1 MSGVSRSGWVL
12 AVLAAA
18 VLVADQASK
27 FAVEKFTA
35 PGSFQVIIPGF
46 LNLVHTS
53 NPGVAFG
60 LFADSQ
66 APWRAPLLILFSA
79 VVIGLIIWM
88 LATGRAG
95 GALGRY
101 GLALILGGAAG
112 NVVDRVFHHG
122 VTDFIDCHLGA
133 YHWYTF
139 NLADTAIV
147 IGAALVIFELLRD
160 GRRVGGEH
168 A

>member
-1 MSGVSRSGWVL
+1 MTGGSRSGWAL
-12 AVLAAA
+12 GLLAAA
-18 VLVADQASK
+18 ILAADQASK

-35 PGSFQVIIPGF
+35 PGSFQVVIPGI

-66 APWRAPLLILFSA
+66 APWRAPLLILFAA

-88 LATGRAG
+88 LTTRRAG
-95 GALGRY
+95 GSMGSY
-101 GLALILGGAAG
+101 GLALILGGAVG
-112 NVVDRVFHHG
+112 NVVDRVFHRS
-122 VTDFIDCHLGA
+122 VTDFIDFHIGS

-139 NLADTAIV
+139 NVADTAIV
-147 IGAALVIFELLRD
+147 IGAALVILELLRD
-160 GRRVGGEH
+160 GRRVGQEH
-168 A
+168 V

>member
-1 MSGVSRSGWVL
+1 MAGVSRSGWALALVAV
-12 AVLAAA
+12 AVLAADQGSKYA
-18 VLVADQASK
+18 VDK
-27 FAVEKFTA
+27 CT
-35 PGSFQVIIPGF
+35 PRGSLQVVIPGI

-66 APWRAPLLILFSA
+66 TSWRAPLLILFAA

-95 GALGRY
+95 SAMGRY
-101 GLALILGGAAG
+101 GMALILGGAAG
-112 NVVDRVFHHG
+112 NVVDRLFHHG
-122 VTDFIDCHLGA
+122 VTDFIDFHLGT

-139 NLADTAIV
+139 NVADSAIV
-147 IGAALVIFELLRD
+147 IGAVLVIVELLRD
-160 GRRVGGEH
+160 GRRVGQER

>member
-1 MSGVSRSGWVL
+1 MAGISRSGWVL
-12 AVLAAA
+12 GLLAVAVLA
-18 VLVADQASK
+18 VDQLSK
-27 FAVEKFTA
+27 LAVEKFTA
-35 PGSFQVIIPGF
+35 PGSFQVVIPGL

-66 APWRAPLLILFSA
+66 APWRAPLLILFSV

-88 LATGRAG
+88 LWTHRAG

-112 NVVDRVFHHG
+112 NVVDRVFHRS
-122 VTDFIDCHLGA
+122 VTDFIDFHLGS

-139 NLADTAIV
+139 NAADTAIV
-147 IGAALVIFELLRD
+147 IGAALVILELLRD
-160 GRRVGGEH
+160 GRRVGQEN

>member
-1 MSGVSRSGWVL
+1 MFGVSRSGWAL
-12 AVLAAA
+12 TAVA
-18 VLVADQASK
+18 VAVIVADQLSK
-27 FAVEKFTA
+27 YAVDKLT
-35 PGSFQVIIPGF
+35 PLGSLQVVIPGL
-46 LNLVHTS
+46 LNLVHTD

-66 APWRAPLLILFSA
+66 APWRAPLLVLFAA

-95 GALGRY
+95 GPMGRY
-101 GLALILGGAAG
+101 GMALILGGAAG
-112 NVVDRVFHHG
+112 NVVDRVFHHS
-122 VTDFIDCHLGA
+122 VTDFIDFHLGA

-139 NLADTAIV
+139 NVADSAIV
-147 IGAALVIFELLRD
+147 IGAALVIVELLRD
-160 GRRVGGEH
+160 GRRVGQEH

>member
-1 MSGVSRSGWVL
+1 MAGASRSGWVL
-12 AVLAAA
+12 ALLAAT
-18 VLVADQASK
+18 VLVVDQASK

-35 PGSFQVIIPGF
+35 PGSFQVVIPGV

-66 APWRAPLLILFSA
+66 APWRAPLLILFS
-79 VVIGLIIWM
+79 VMVIGLIIWM
-88 LATGRAG
+88 LWTHRAG
-95 GALGRY
+95 GPLGSY

-112 NVVDRVFHHG
+112 NVVDRVFHHS
-122 VTDFIDCHLGA
+122 VTDFIDFHLGT

-139 NLADTAIV
+139 NVADTAIV

-160 GRRVGGEH
+160 GRRVGQEH